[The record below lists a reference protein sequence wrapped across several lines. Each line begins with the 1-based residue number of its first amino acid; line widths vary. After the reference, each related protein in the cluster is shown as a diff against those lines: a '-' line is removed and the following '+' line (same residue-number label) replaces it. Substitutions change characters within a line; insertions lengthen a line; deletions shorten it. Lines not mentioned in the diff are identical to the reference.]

1 MLVYRSVVVE
11 SVELVGGWVS
21 THLKN
26 YDRQNGW
33 TSSPRIRVQKRKC
46 LKFHHLV
53 KYITGWNQPC
63 SSWCPMSLDKWFATG
78 FFRQLVH
85 GFVPMVPWRNGGRW
99 PGSHEK
105 KTNSKEHPDQRE
117 LGTKPNFADQN
128 EIHVMRSIFIL
139 YCHLTPSCEGPSH
152 DQQPHARQQTPDATV
167 DVFLF

>member
-1 MLVYRSVVVE
+1 MS
-11 SVELVGGWVS
+11 
-21 THLKN
+21 
-26 YDRQNGW
+26 QNGW
-33 TSSPRIRVQKRKC
+33 TSSPRIGVQKRKC
-46 LKFHHLV
+46 LKFHNLV
-53 KYITGWNQPC
+53 KFITGWNQPC

-105 KTNSKEHPDQRE
+105 NQMQKNTQIPKGNWEQNKTLR
-117 LGTKPNFADQN
+117 TKTKFTSWGPYSYCA
-128 EIHVMRSIFIL
+128 S
-139 YCHLTPSCEGPSH
+139 CHLTLSLHQLTLPSCEGPSH